1 MDRPGVS
8 SVLFNPLFIISIKS
22 IAKHAFL
29 SSYKNYTNHNLI
41 LNFSHQRKKK
51 KKPPSQ
57 NEDCEALCLKF
68 QLLGWMTQQPN
79 PDAGLFILWAYIPYH
94 LLGTTCQ
101 FANSKGLKLV
111 KICGLLPAPTS
122 TDSGQNG
129 KMHRAARVCMTC
141 VPMNSNRA
149 RQVQCCSC

>member
-1 MDRPGVS
+1 MTDRLGVS

-29 SSYKNYTNHNLI
+29 SSYKYYTNHNLI
-41 LNFSHQRKKK
+41 LQFSQQGGE

-79 PDAGLFILWAYIPYH
+79 PDTGLFILWAYLSYH

-101 FANSKGLKLV
+101 FVNNKDLKLV
-111 KICGLLPAPTS
+111 KICGLLPARMRLMV
-122 TDSGQNG
+122 GRMEN
-129 KMHRAARVCMTC
+129 C
-141 VPMNSNRA
+141 VVLP
-149 RQVQCCSC
+149 VFV